1 MNRDFFKVR
10 KWNILK
16 QPNQSPAFNS
26 IVDVLHLKKIKV
38 KSGQKDP
45 KKHLKTDA
53 GTTFTARPF
62 RRCLTKHQEVETH
75 SPMET
80 HEVTFRLLKI

>member
-1 MNRDFFKVR
+1 METKPKHTVKMNRDFFKVR

-38 KSGQKDP
+38 KSGQKD
-45 KKHLKTDA
+45 
-53 GTTFTARPF
+53 
-62 RRCLTKHQEVETH
+62 RCRYDLYCQTLQAMSDQASGGGNAQSHGN
-75 SPMET
+75 P
-80 HEVTFRLLKI
+80 